1 MRRLIYCLTLVVC
14 GWIPATVYSQSVQ
27 LPPNKAKMDKN
38 YPLVRKVLASALEV
52 RNGVAYAPMK
62 ANSQMEGSSPF
73 TGIAIVLWPDNRINT
88 EQGY

>member
-1 MRRLIYCLTLVVC
+1 MFHVVGKMLTTNLILPFNFEKINYMRRLIYCLTLVVC

-62 ANSQMEGSSPF
+62 ANPQM
-73 TGIAIVLWPDNRINT
+73 
-88 EQGY
+88 